1 MLLDKLMPQYEF
13 GEVHSIRLSASPE
26 AALAAF
32 KEVTP
37 GEMPLVRLLFTLRS
51 LPAHLMGRQ
60 GLPTEKTTSLY
71 EQMLGFGFVP
81 LGDKPNRELVAGMIR
96 QMFKLRG
103 ETPTIRDAC
112 EFVAFEEP
120 GYAKAAMNF
129 FVESADRDTLLTTE
143 THVMTTDTA
152 SRRQFGRYW
161 HVIYPVA
168 RRSGVAGCGR
178 RSVGR
183 SRVRRVASRA
193 GAVSRSRMRKQ
204 RSAATRHEKVA
215 RLGLNKP
222 RGEP

>member
-1 MLLDKLMPQYEF
+1 MLLDKIMPEYEF
-13 GEVHSIRLSASPE
+13 GEVHSIQLSASPE

-81 LGDKPNRELVAGMIR
+81 LGDKPNRELVAGMIG

-143 THVMTTDTA
+143 TRVMTTDSA
-152 SRRQFGRYW
+152 SRRRFGRYW
-161 HVIYPVA
+161 RVIYPGSA
-168 RRSGVAGCGR
+168 AIRRSWLRAAKRRAEQGAEGCVPGWC
-178 RSVGR
+178 G
-183 SRVRRVASRA
+183 
-193 GAVSRSRMRKQ
+193 
-204 RSAATRHEKVA
+204 SAITHEKA
-215 RLGLNKP
+215 AERRYTP
-222 RGEP
+222 

>member
-1 MLLDKLMPQYEF
+1 MLLDKIMPEYEF
-13 GEVHSIRLSASPE
+13 GEVHSIQLSASPE

-81 LGDKPNRELVAGMIR
+81 LGDKPNRELVAGMIG

-129 FVESADRDTLLTTE
+129 FVESADRDTLLTTG
-143 THVMTTDTA
+143 TRVMTTDTA

-161 HVIYPVA
+161 HVIYPGSA
-168 RRSGVAGCGR
+168 AIRRSWLRAAKRRAEQGAEGCVPSWCGF
-178 RSVGR
+178 
-183 SRVRRVASRA
+183 AI
-193 GAVSRSRMRKQ
+193 
-204 RSAATRHEKVA
+204 THEKA
-215 RLGLNKP
+215 AERRYTP
-222 RGEP
+222 

>member
-1 MLLDKLMPQYEF
+1 MLLDKIMPEYEF
-13 GEVHSIRLSASPE
+13 GEVHSIQLSASPE

-71 EQMLGFGFVP
+71 QQMLGFGFVP
-81 LGDKPNRELVAGMIR
+81 LGDKPNRELVAGMIG

-129 FVESADRDTLLTTE
+129 FVESADRDTVLTTE
-143 THVMTTDTA
+143 TRVMTTDSA
-152 SRRQFGRYW
+152 CAGG
-161 HVIYPVA
+161 
-168 RRSGVAGCGR
+168 SGAT
-178 RSVGR
+178 
-183 SRVRRVASRA
+183 
-193 GAVSRSRMRKQ
+193 GA
-204 RSAATRHEKVA
+204 
-215 RLGLNKP
+215 
-222 RGEP
+222 

>member
-1 MLLDKLMPQYEF
+1 MLLDEIMPEYEF

-37 GEMPLVRLLFTLRS
+37 GEMPLVRLLFTIRS
-51 LPAHLMGRQ
+51 LPARLMGRQ
-60 GLPTEKTTSLY
+60 GLPTGKTAPLY
-71 EQMLGFGFVP
+71 EQMLDFGFVP
-81 LGDKPNRELVAGMIR
+81 LGEKPNRELVAGTIG

-103 ETPTIRDAC
+103 ETPTIRDAR

-143 THVMTTDTA
+143 TRVVTTDSA

-161 HVIYPVA
+161 RVIYPGSA
-168 RRSGVAGCGR
+168 AIRRSWLRAAKRRAEHTSGR
-178 RSVGR
+178 VGQ
-183 SRVRRVASRA
+183 
-193 GAVSRSRMRKQ
+193 KD
-204 RSAATRHEKVA
+204 EK
-215 RLGLNKP
+215 
-222 RGEP
+222 